1 MESHESCL
9 SKAVGK
15 CNFRKIHLQKN
26 VFIES
31 SGQFSFLRCQEYDF
45 KDFVDGENYAVWR
58 TGFKIEQSIECQ
70 SLTQIRCI
78 TEF

>member
-1 MESHESCL
+1 MNVVYQKLLVNVTSE
-9 SKAVGK
+9 KY
-15 CNFRKIHLQKN
+15 IYKN

-31 SGQFSFLRCQEYDF
+31 SCQFSFLRCQEYDF

-70 SLTQIRCI
+70 SLTQVRCI